1 MARRTGKRVRD
12 IDAKAGPKARESGE
26 AVGPKKRGGVT
37 GHGSMKGEI
46 RIRDGFDEPLEEFA
60 DYER

>member
-1 MARRTGKRVRD
+1 MARGAGKRVRE
-12 IDAKAGPKARESGE
+12 IDAKDRPKACKTGEAAGPE
-26 AVGPKKRGGVT
+26 KRGGVT

-46 RIRDGFDEPLEEFA
+46 RIREDFDEPLEEFA